1 MTLSSF
7 GSQALKVLHVI
18 PSISPRRGGPSQAAI
33 EMVTALRLRHVDASI
48 LTTNDDCESL
58 LTDLPLGGWTTY
70 AGVPVLAFPRWS
82 PPMGALKDY
91 NFCSRLNRWLPN
103 NIHNFDLLHVHA
115 LFSYPSTMAMVHARR
130 ARIPYLLRTIGQLS
144 PWSLAQSKLRKQL
157 MLQLVEKR
165 NLDSANLLH
174 FTTPRERDECF
185 TAFGQSFPSLVLP
198 LGVRLP
204 ALLPEVKS
212 KKEGLRLLFL
222 SRLHPKKQLEV
233 VLKALSL
240 LQAKYPKGLWQ
251 LDIAGSGEPAY
262 LSSLQKLAGQLNL
275 NHRCRWL
282 GHVQGDAKTSLLQQA
297 DWFLLPSAAE
307 NFGIAVVEAM
317 AAGTPVIVSPQVAV
331 ADMIVAAGAGLV
343 CPSDPAALCTVLR
356 KHFQGPSSA
365 MRMAARSLAE
375 TTFSWSSVADQL
387 ETNYR
392 QMLHPLAVR

>member
-1 MTLSSF
+1 
-7 GSQALKVLHVI
+7 VI

-33 EMVTALRLRHVDASI
+33 EMVNALRLRHVDASI

-58 LTDLPLGGWTTY
+58 LTDLPIGGWTSY
-70 AGVPVLAFPRWS
+70 GGVPVLAFPRWN
-82 PPMGALKDY
+82 PPIRVLKEY
-91 NFCSRLNRWLPN
+91 IFSSRLNRWFPG
-103 NIHNFDLLHVHA
+103 NIRNFDIIHVHA
-115 LFSYPSTMAMVHARR
+115 LFSYPSTVAMMHARR

-157 MLQLVEKR
+157 MLKLVERR
-165 NLDSANLLH
+165 NLDSASLLH
-174 FTTPRERDECF
+174 FTTTRERDECF

-204 ALLPEVKS
+204 SPLPAIKS
-212 KKEGLRLLFL
+212 KSDGLRLLFL

-233 VLKALSL
+233 L
-240 LQAKYPKGLWQ
+240 LKGLALFQSDNPQAIWQ
-251 LDIAGSGEPAY
+251 LDIAGAGEPAY
-262 LSSLQKLAGQLNL
+262 LASLQKLAAQLNL
-275 NHRCRWL
+275 SHRCRWL

-331 ADMIVAAGAGLV
+331 ADLIVAAGAGLV
-343 CPSDPAALCTVLR
+343 CPSDPASICKILIT
-356 KHFQGPSSA
+356 HYQGPTSA

-375 TTFSWSSVADQL
+375 STFSWGSVADQL
-387 ETNYR
+387 ETHYR
-392 QMLHPLAVR
+392 QVLHSLRIQ